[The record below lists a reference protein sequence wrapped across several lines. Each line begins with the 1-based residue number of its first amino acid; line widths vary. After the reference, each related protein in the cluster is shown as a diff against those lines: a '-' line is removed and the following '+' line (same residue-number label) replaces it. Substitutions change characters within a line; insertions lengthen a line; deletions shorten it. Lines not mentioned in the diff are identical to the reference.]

1 MPEQKFKRNTAYKL
15 RIGNILIGKPVMNSV
30 SGKERFSFLELGNK
44 KIVRVNIIGN
54 IVDKYESGGGETNA
68 SGNEKQ
74 RKYVFYTLD
83 DGSGQIRLKIFG
95 DDYEKFKDSHQGQT
109 VVVIGTLRNWNNE
122 TYISPEIIRETDPKY
137 LLVRKLETEK
147 EKALTLDASSVKKE
161 QVTAIKDKI
170 LELIK
175 SSESSGGIETED
187 IAQKF
192 VEVSPVLIQQEI
204 KKLLEEGI
212 IFEPRP
218 GKVRYLG

>member
-1 MPEQKFKRNTAYKL
+1 MPEQQFKRNIAYKL
-15 RIGNILIGKPVMNSV
+15 RIGDILIGKPVMNSV
-30 SGKERFSFLELGNK
+30 SGTERFSFLELGDK
-44 KIVRVNIIGN
+44 KIIRVNIIGN
-54 IVDKYESGGGETNA
+54 IVDKYESGESAPGDENK
-68 SGNEKQ
+68 S

-83 DGSGQIRLKIFG
+83 DGSGQIRLKIFS
-95 DDYEKFKDSHQGQT
+95 DDYEKFKDFHQGQT
-109 VVVIGTLRNWNNE
+109 VVVIGTLRNWNDE

-147 EKALTLDASSVKKE
+147 EKAMAFESSPDKKE
-161 QVTAIKDKI
+161 KVTAIKDKI

-175 SSESSGGIETED
+175 SSESDGGIETED
-187 IAQKF
+187 ISQKF
-192 VEVSPVLIQQEI
+192 VEVSPALIQQEI

>member
-1 MPEQKFKRNTAYKL
+1 MAEQKFKRNTAYKL

-30 SGKERFSFLELGNK
+30 SGTERFSFLELGDK
-44 KIVRVNIIGN
+44 KIVRVNIVGN
-54 IVDKYESGGGETNA
+54 IVDKYESGENA
-68 SGNEKQ
+68 SGDENQ
-74 RKYVFYTLD
+74 TRKYVFFTLD

-95 DDYEKFKDSHQGQT
+95 DDYEKFKDLHQGQT
-109 VVVIGTLRNWNNE
+109 VVVIGNLRNWNNE

-147 EKALTLDASSVKKE
+147 EKAMAFESSGDKKE
-161 QVTAIKDKI
+161 KVTAIKDKI

-175 SSESSGGIETED
+175 SSENDGGIETEE
-187 IAQKF
+187 ITQKF
-192 VEVSPVLIQQEI
+192 VEVSPALIQQEI